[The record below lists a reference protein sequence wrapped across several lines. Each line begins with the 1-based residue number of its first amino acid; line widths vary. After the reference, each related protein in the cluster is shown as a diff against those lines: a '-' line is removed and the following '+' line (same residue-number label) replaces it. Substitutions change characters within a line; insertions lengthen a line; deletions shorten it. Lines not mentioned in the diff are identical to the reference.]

1 MSSDRLLKPF
11 GARVL
16 LIISIMLYYLIFSW
30 SYERFVYP
38 LQYSW
43 GFGLNDIPVGYK
55 CLSWTMVIL
64 PALWL
69 PLRFNRPS
77 LLLFLLQ
84 YLAVFIPATVV
95 LYDSS
100 LPQLEF
106 SQVAMLL
113 LTLFAGLSIWQ
124 AIYVLPLLQFKRRSL
139 SGPLFWTSFGLLT
152 AAALLLNIAV
162 LGSNFRLANLNEI
175 YAVRFTASD
184 IVSDSGV
191 GGLVQHAQMWLSG
204 FFMPLLFAA
213 GAIYHKRWIYLVV
226 GAVYLFLFGVA
237 GAKSALLGLP
247 ILGVILLW
255 TRAKPEHANVLFVG
269 GMTALLVVP
278 LMFLG
283 EGTLATFLQTW
294 YVTLVHSRIF
304 AMQALI
310 LGQYYHFFYDHPY
323 TLWSHVTG
331 ISSFIPSPY
340 TLDIPRTIGAYFYTD
355 NVGVNSGMWA
365 SDGIAALGLP
375 GIIII
380 SLVAAVIM
388 WIFDS
393 IAARHDVRFVT
404 LSLGFIGIS
413 FTNISLATTLV
424 SGGAAFLVFALYV
437 MPRARES
444 GESRVADGAKP

>member
-1 MSSDRLLKPF
+1 MNADRLLKHF
-11 GARVL
+11 GARALFVTSV
-16 LIISIMLYYLIFSW
+16 ILYYIVFSW
-30 SYERFVYP
+30 TYARFVYP

-43 GFGLNDIPVGYK
+43 GFGLNNIPISYQ
-55 CLSWTMVIL
+55 CLSWIMVIV
-64 PALWL
+64 PAIWM
-69 PLRFNRPS
+69 PLRFDRPS

-84 YLAVFIPATVV
+84 YVAVFIPATVV

-100 LPQLEF
+100 LPQLEL
-106 SQVAMLL
+106 SHVSMLL

-139 SGPLFWTSFGLLT
+139 SAPLFWTAFGLLT
-152 AAALLLNIAV
+152 AAALLLNVAV
-162 LGSNFRLANLNEI
+162 LGTNFRLANLVEI
-175 YAVRFTASD
+175 YAVRFTAAD
-184 IVSDSGV
+184 IVTDSGV

-213 GAIYHKRWIYLVV
+213 GAIYHKRWIYVVV

-247 ILGVILLW
+247 ILGLILLW
-255 TRAKPEHANVLFVG
+255 TRVKPEHANVFFVL
-269 GMTALLVVP
+269 GMAAILMVP
-278 LMFLG
+278 FAFQG
-283 EGTLATFLQTW
+283 DGTLTTFLQSW
-294 YVTLVHSRIF
+294 YVTLVDSRIF

-310 LGQYYHFFYDHPY
+310 LGQYYNFFYDHPY

-331 ISSFIPSPY
+331 VASFVPNPY
-340 TLDIPRTIGAYFYTD
+340 TLDIPRTIGAYFYAD

-375 GIIII
+375 GVIII

-388 WIFDS
+388 WLLDS

-424 SGGAAFLVFALYV
+424 SGGAALLVFALYV
-437 MPRARES
+437 MPRATS
-444 GESRVADGAKP
+444 SAVSRVAHGANP